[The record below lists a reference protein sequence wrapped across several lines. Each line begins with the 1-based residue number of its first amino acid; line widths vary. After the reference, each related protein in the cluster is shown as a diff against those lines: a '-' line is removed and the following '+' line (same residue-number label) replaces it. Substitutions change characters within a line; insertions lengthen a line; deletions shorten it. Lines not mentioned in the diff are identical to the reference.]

1 MRTTR
6 YLVACCGAIFAVAS
20 FLAGLEVSA
29 TTAAP
34 SFGQSVPA
42 VNRVLKSDRMPLVPA
57 KARNAVNGPV
67 ETTIPPVPAPTAPK
81 PRLLEGCEPI
91 VSAIGQPPLAQVAG
105 RCVS

>member
-1 MRTTR
+1 MRITR

-34 SFGQSVPA
+34 SFGQNVPA

-57 KARNAVNGPV
+57 KTLNAVNGPV
-67 ETTIPPVPAPTAPK
+67 ETTIPPVPAPK